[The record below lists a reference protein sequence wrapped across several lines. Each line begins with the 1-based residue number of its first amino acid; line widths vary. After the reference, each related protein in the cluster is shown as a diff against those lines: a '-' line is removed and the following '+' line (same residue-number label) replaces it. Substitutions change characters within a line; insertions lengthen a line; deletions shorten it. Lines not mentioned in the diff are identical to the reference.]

1 MTPEELEKLLSCTK
15 MFMNHVHWV
24 QQSFNLV
31 PNKDH
36 LGTSINFID
45 LQEFREEFCTELVN
59 TIPEWV
65 YSNSKATAIIDD
77 LVSEGR
83 SPINAQM
90 AFANKTFEKFRNSDT
105 RDVTLQGQFGELLLF
120 NFLQAFFNAVPLLRK
135 MPITTSSEMERFG
148 ADAIHYN
155 FKDGKHLF
163 FLGEAKTYTSKYR
176 FNLTVPRE
184 ICSRNRYWD
193 PIDLNKLYL
202 SRTNYT
208 LPTSA
213 SENFIA
219 NRLKAALLILKQ
231 DFPVYYGRYFGVE
244 NAFDKNGREIDNI
257 MRMCIL
263 TDKWLKEKSLF
274 ELFCDPY
281 YDSPFKVESTISDL
295 QNKISYGLP
304 LLLKPIYDMAEPE
317 TMFTRFI
324 ELGAY
329 LPVTRKFIELN
340 IPRETAIYLTN
351 NFTFTNV
358 DDKHSLMR
366 QLRAVKPQLSYWHKV
381 QLSSI

>member
-176 FNLTVPRE
+176 FNVAFKDAIE
-184 ICSRNRYWD
+184 S
-193 PIDLNKLYL
+193 
-202 SRTNYT
+202 
-208 LPTSA
+208 
-213 SENFIA
+213 
-219 NRLKAALLILKQ
+219 ILKTYANHRKELGLYIYDSFISDELIAIARDYKNGTLKDVEVHLVSIITYEETNTFEKTSEAQ
-231 DFPVYYGRYFGVE
+231 IKADITKIIEDRGSNVDRVLFDLIDSGLHPRFNYIIFPV
-244 NAFDKNGREIDNI
+244 
-257 MRMCIL
+257 
-263 TDKWLKEKSLF
+263 W
-274 ELFCDPY
+274 ELDTLIQQFQ
-281 YDSPFKVESTISDL
+281 KLIG
-295 QNKISYGLP
+295 K
-304 LLLKPIYDMAEPE
+304 
-317 TMFTRFI
+317 
-324 ELGAY
+324 
-329 LPVTRKFIELN
+329 
-340 IPRETAIYLTN
+340 
-351 NFTFTNV
+351 
-358 DDKHSLMR
+358 
-366 QLRAVKPQLSYWHKV
+366 
-381 QLSSI
+381 